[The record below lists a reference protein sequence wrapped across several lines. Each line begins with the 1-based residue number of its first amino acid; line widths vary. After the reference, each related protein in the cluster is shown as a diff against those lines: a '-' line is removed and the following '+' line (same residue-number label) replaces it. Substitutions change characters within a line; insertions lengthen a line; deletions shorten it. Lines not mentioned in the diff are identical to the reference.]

1 MKQILITITLFFSM
15 QILIGQ
21 SRFEF
26 SLSTGIGYDFQTRS
40 NDYNL
45 TGPLYIPANGE
56 NSILHIE
63 KPYQHTLKAA
73 YHFNDNFGLVVGLG
87 TSNRALR
94 YWSLDDRVEPYSY
107 WNDKINL
114 GIRSYHIEPGIRLR
128 SKLSNNLNIFWDQTF
143 GIGFGKSSPR
153 SSLTKD
159 HPQAEL
165 IYLQNQ
171 QVGVLVNVNIENPIF
186 SINSNLG
193 MEYRLFKNT
202 FLMIGLK
209 YINEVSNGNNLILW
223 QYDLTRDIKTGAY
236 APYDLEFKSIFT
248 EFGIKYEL

>member
-1 MKQILITITLFFSM
+1 
-15 QILIGQ
+15 
-21 SRFEF
+21 
-26 SLSTGIGYDFQTRS
+26 
-40 NDYNL
+40 
-45 TGPLYIPANGE
+45 
-56 NSILHIE
+56 
-63 KPYQHTLKAA
+63 
-73 YHFNDNFGLVVGLG
+73 
-87 TSNRALR
+87 
-94 YWSLDDRVEPYSY
+94 
-107 WNDKINL
+107 
-114 GIRSYHIEPGIRLR
+114 
-128 SKLSNNLNIFWDQTF
+128 
-143 GIGFGKSSPR
+143 
-153 SSLTKD
+153 LTKD